1 MKFIKGFVKKD
12 INELKQRGWYH
23 QRFDGCPMFLDL
35 ISEAELRK
43 ESRKALGGEF
53 TSHLVWFGTGAGD
66 WYIEQNDIERMSEL
80 IFRKSFNLKRIINK
94 KLIAKLNDMEKKNG
108 LIKINFS
115 NLQNKKWYHQQ
126 ADGCLFAVEAV
137 VEPYTDK
144 EKRRKNCEYKHICLL
159 CKDELGHWYHDQDDL
174 RRITKN
180 IADKAQKQV
189 DFSKK
194 LMKKW
199 KKDEDKFFTESKKFD
214 KIDFKKLSDK
224 ELKRQFVSYVETYL
238 KSVTSSSIIDGFALG
253 TDELIQTEIRNFL
266 KTIGK
271 EETQYQCFTTLTA
284 PITQSFINEAEI
296 SLLRVA
302 DLVKNGKDY
311 QKALAIHT
319 KNYFWTKNNYN
330 SAYVLTEED
339 FMKEIEAMIK
349 GTGEGVDFKK
359 EIERIKSTPIK
370 SQKEKEK
377 LIRQINLPK
386 YIRNLLTIS
395 EDFTYWQDERK
406 KKTFLMTHCG
416 FRFLQEIARRTDYE
430 TEELKYF
437 VYPELVALL
446 DSKKTV
452 SRTEAQARKRG
463 CLFYHKGD
471 KYEVVMGVEA
481 EKFKKEIFDKELETE
496 VNDFRGMPASRGRVR
511 GKVKIVMS
519 VKELDKIEPGDILV
533 AVMTRP
539 DYIAGIKRAAAIV
552 TNEGGVTCHAAIVSR
567 ELGIP
572 CVIGTKIATRV
583 LKDGDEVEVNAN
595 HGVVT
600 VVKRK

>member
-12 INELKQRGWYH
+12 INELKQREWYH
-23 QRFDGCPMFLDL
+23 QRFDGCPMFLNL

-80 IFRKSFNLKRIINK
+80 IFRKSLNLKRITNK

-115 NLQNKKWYHQQ
+115 NLQNKKWYH
-126 ADGCLFAVEAV
+126 
-137 VEPYTDK
+137 
-144 EKRRKNCEYKHICLL
+144 
-159 CKDELGHWYHDQDDL
+159 DQDDL

-180 IADKAQKQV
+180 IADKAQKQGG
-189 DFSKK
+189 FSKK

-199 KKDEDKFFTESKKFD
+199 KKDEDKFFTKSKQLD

-224 ELKRQFVSYVETYL
+224 ELKKQFVSYVETYL

-339 FMKEIEAMIK
+339 FMKEIKAMIK

-370 SQKEKEK
+370 SRKEKEK
-377 LIRQINLPK
+377 LIKQINLPK

-452 SRTEAQARKRG
+452 SRTEAQARKHG